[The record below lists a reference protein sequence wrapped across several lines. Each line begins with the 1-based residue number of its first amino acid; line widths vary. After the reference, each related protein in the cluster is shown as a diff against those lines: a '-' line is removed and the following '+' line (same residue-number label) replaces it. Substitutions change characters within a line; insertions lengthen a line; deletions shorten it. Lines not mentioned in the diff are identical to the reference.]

1 MRLYQIWIR
10 VVTTLVSGHYVFS
23 KLIVEGKTTQDSE
36 YIQENS
42 NGYIP
47 TLAPDILSND
57 FRYNKG
63 SIDSAAKTKVYTVA
77 PGAEIDFQLAYGA
90 TMKHS
95 GPLQIYMSKAT
106 GDIKVYDGPGGWFK
120 VYQEGVCSDISGGLK
135 NTDWC
140 TWDRDTASFENTP
153 PGQYLVRVEHIGIH
167 RGFSGN
173 ADFYFTCAQIE
184 VTASGSGSPGPL
196 VKIPG
201 VYKPE
206 VPNIHFNTYSP
217 VRITSYDLPSPSA

>member
-1 MRLYQIWIR
+1 M
-10 VVTTLVSGHYVFS
+10 
-23 KLIVEGKTTQDSE
+23 
-36 YIQENS
+36 
-42 NGYIP
+42 P
-47 TLAPDILSND
+47 TLAPEILSND

-140 TWDRDTASFENTP
+140 TWDRDTASFKFLRKLRQVSTLFALSTSVSTEASAGMQSSTSPALKSRSP
-153 PGQYLVRVEHIGIH
+153 PLDRDLLV
-167 RGFSGN
+167 
-173 ADFYFTCAQIE
+173 
-184 VTASGSGSPGPL
+184 L
-196 VKIPG
+196 
-201 VYKPE
+201 
-206 VPNIHFNTYSP
+206 
-217 VRITSYDLPSPSA
+217 